1 MPRPGSAPTLA
12 MALLLGTLSTVSPL
26 SIDTFFPSIPAI
38 AADFDLSPWQV
49 QQIITSYMLPYA
61 VFTLVHGPLS
71 DALGRRNL
79 VILGMLLYTA
89 ASAGCAF
96 APSFGALLFCRVLQG
111 IAAGIGPTIARAVVR
126 DLYDGHNAQRLMS
139 IMMMVFSVAP
149 AIGPVIGGLLHVAF
163 GWRSVFGFMVFMGL
177 CLALFAYLS
186 LPETHPP
193 EKRSEFHLGQ
203 LARVSGGIMASADF
217 MLLAFSAAL
226 SVGSVML
233 FIGSAPVIIIDRW
246 HLAETQYFYLFGPV
260 VSGFMSS
267 SFIASRLAGVVSR
280 PVMLRFGFLLM
291 TAATA
296 LMLLLQ
302 STVSVLPLW
311 PQQLLL
317 FCMAFGAQFTFP
329 ILSLEM
335 LDLQPN
341 ARGAA
346 SSVSTFVALGF
357 GAVVMGVIA
366 PALGGVLWRIELA
379 ATLAGLTAFVLWRI
393 ARARVAAQAAHV
405 H

>member
-1 MPRPGSAPTLA
+1 

-38 AADFDLSPWQV
+38 AADFHLSAWQV

-79 VILGMLLYTA
+79 VVLGMLLYTA

-96 APSFGALLFCRVLQG
+96 APSFGALLVCRVLQG

-149 AIGPVIGGLLHVAF
+149 AIGPVIGGWLHVAF

-217 MLLAFSAAL
+217 ML
-226 SVGSVML
+226 
-233 FIGSAPVIIIDRW
+233 
-246 HLAETQYFYLFGPV
+246 FGPV

-280 PVMLRFGFLLM
+280 PAMLRFGFLLM
-291 TAATA
+291 TTATA

-302 STVSVLPLW
+302 STVSPLPLW
-311 PQQLLL
+311 PQQVLL